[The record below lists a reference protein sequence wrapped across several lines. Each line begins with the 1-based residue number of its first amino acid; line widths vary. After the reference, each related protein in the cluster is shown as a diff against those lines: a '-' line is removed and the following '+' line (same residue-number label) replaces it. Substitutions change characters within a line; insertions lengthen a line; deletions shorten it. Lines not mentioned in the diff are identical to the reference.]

1 MKTGYFDWFLH
12 SMLFHHTQHV
22 IRKQAQQEEPHQIIE
37 IEDDGREE
45 EEEDVEVSHWAVEED
60 E

>member
-12 SMLFHHTQHV
+12 SMLFYHTQHV
-22 IRKQAQQEEPHQIIE
+22 IRTQAQQEGPHQIIE

-45 EEEDVEVSHWAVEED
+45 EEEDVEVRHWAVEED
-60 E
+60 G